1 MAQNF
6 SIKRAEFTPNM
17 EVNVNSYN
25 FIYTGIFDRK
35 DGEGLRV
42 AGVLTLPD
50 GSKKSFIEK
59 GILVAQLNKMAGA
72 TVARSDNSKKDSSQ
86 SSGASKVVRITNL
99 SEEIIKE
106 QVQKRRSA
114 INKAYHKLAS
124 LLDCVSFTEQYVT
137 DTNNTLATL
146 HTTLTDKLNKQREQ
160 LAVAKKAE
168 SIKSINSRIQ
178 LLRSYIDNYNT
189 TIGNLFVAGEVTK
202 AQIMVLN
209 REDNIAKAQA
219 IIARYAE

>member
-1 MAQNF
+1 MTQSF

-17 EVNVNSYN
+17 EVTVNGYT

-59 GILVAQLNKMAGA
+59 GVLVSQLNKMAGA
-72 TVARSDNSKKDSSQ
+72 TVARGDNAKKETSQ
-86 SSGASKVVRITNL
+86 SSGASKVVKITNL

-106 QVQKRRSA
+106 QVVKRRSA
-114 INKAYHKLAS
+114 INKAYQKLAS
-124 LLDCVSFTEQYVT
+124 LLEGVSFTEQYIV
-137 DTNNTLATL
+137 DVNSTLSAL
-146 HTTLTDKLNKQREQ
+146 HTDLTYKLNKQREQ
-160 LAVAKKAE
+160 LAIAKKAE
-168 SIKSINSRIQ
+168 VIKSLNSRIQ
-178 LLRSYIDNYNT
+178 LLRSYIDNYNKMV
-189 TIGNLFVAGEVTK
+189 GDLMVSGDVTK

-209 REDNIAKAQA
+209 RADNIAKAQA

>member
-6 SIKRAEFTPNM
+6 SIKRSEFIPNM
-17 EVNVNSYN
+17 ELTVNGYS
-25 FIYTGIFDRK
+25 FIYTGVFDRK
-35 DGEGLRV
+35 EGEGLRV
-42 AGVLTLPD
+42 AGVLTCPD

-59 GILVAQLNKMAGA
+59 GVLVAQLNKMAGA
-72 TVARSDNSKKDSSQ
+72 TVARSDNAKKESSQ
-86 SSGASKVVRITNL
+86 SSGASKVVKITNL

-106 QVQKRRSA
+106 QLQKRRSA
-114 INKAYHKLAS
+114 INKAYQKLAS
-124 LLDCVSFTEQYVT
+124 LLDGVSFTEQYIV
-137 DTNNTLATL
+137 DTNNTLAEL
-146 HTTLTDKLNKQREQ
+146 HVTLTDKLNKQREQ

-168 SIKSINSRIQ
+168 AIKSISSRIQ
-178 LLRSYIDNYNT
+178 LLRSYIDNYNKT
-189 TIGNLFVAGEVTK
+189 VGDLMVSGDITK